1 MVSGFSF
8 VFNTLYN
15 SILSHILIHSRSI
28 VVLIV
33 IILQSVT
40 VKESVAL
47 VWDVAIL
54 AVLHWHVDLLSV
66 LSLLHVQRRV
76 RVVEPSSAWLLLRR
90 WEALHRSHCFVL
102 RIQNLGDVGLQFLLF

>member
-54 AVLHWHVDLLSV
+54 AVLHWHVDLLSI
-66 LSLLHVQRRV
+66 LSLLHVERGV
-76 RVVEPSSAWLLLRR
+76 RVVEASILRR
-90 WEALHRSHCFVL
+90 WKTLHWSHCLVL
-102 RIQNLGDVGLQFLLF
+102 RVQNL